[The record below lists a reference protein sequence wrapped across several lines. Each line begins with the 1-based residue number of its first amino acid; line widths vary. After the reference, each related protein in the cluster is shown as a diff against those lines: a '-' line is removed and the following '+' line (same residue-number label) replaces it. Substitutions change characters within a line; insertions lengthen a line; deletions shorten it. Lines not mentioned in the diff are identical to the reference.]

1 MKVGNIFII
10 IIMVVIYNHSYY
22 SQSQWVKTSNSPGS
36 SINCFEK
43 SGSILFAGTQ
53 TGIYESTD
61 NGNTWTLSGLVNIPV
76 STMANNGSYLFAGT
90 NDGVY
95 SSSNNGTSWPPI
107 VNFHNNGL
115 IYSNISA
122 LAVSGSNI
130 YAGANG
136 GTNLGGVYISTNNAS
151 SWTAISTGINDKNI
165 QSLAIINSIVF
176 AGTLNNGVWLTTNN
190 AIWTFAGLT
199 NNSINCLSTIG
210 TNLFAG
216 TTTNGV
222 YFSTD
227 YGSNWA
233 SASGSGLTMLT
244 NKTINAIITS
254 GTNIFVGTPGGG
266 VFLSTD
272 NGSNWTNVSNGL
284 TEVNIRSFAILGPNM
299 FLATSN
305 GNIWK
310 RPLSEMITSNSLSIK
325 NAIPKQ
331 WLNISTGTRTL
342 SLINTFQG
350 NVGQLSYIAQSS
362 NTTVA
367 TVSVT
372 GSSLNIAPIGLGD
385 CIITVTAIDAANSN
399 SLNYS
404 FDVNVGIT
412 DVESDLTPTRFALY
426 QNFPNP
432 FNPETVIEFSIVK
445 NGFYTLKVYN
455 TLGQE
460 IEMLLQKELSV
471 GYYKINFNAGKFSSG
486 TYLYRL
492 VGTNVNLSRKMIL
505 LK

>member
-1 MKVGNIFII
+1 MKTILMII
-10 IIMVVIYNHSYY
+10 ILAMIFNNSNY
-22 SQSQWVKTSNSPGS
+22 SQTQWVMTNSSPGS

-53 TGIYESTD
+53 TGIYKSTD
-61 NGNTWTLSGLVNIPV
+61 SGNTWALSGLVNIPV
-76 STMANNGSYLFAGT
+76 FTMANNGSYLFAGT

-95 SSSNNGTSWPPI
+95 FSSNTGTTWTV
-107 VNFHNNGL
+107 VNYHNNGL
-115 IYSNISA
+115 SYPNINTIA
-122 LAVSGSNI
+122 FSGSNV

-136 GTNLGGVYISTNNAS
+136 GFKIGGVFLSTNNGT
-151 SWTAISTGINDKNI
+151 SWATITAGLSDKNI
-165 QSLAIINSIVF
+165 QSLAIINSIVI
-176 AGTLNNGVWLTTNN
+176 AGTLNDGVWLTTNN
-190 AIWTFAGLT
+190 GNLWTFAGLT

-222 YFSTD
+222 YYSTD
-227 YGSNWA
+227 YGSNWV
-233 SASGSGLTMLT
+233 SASGTGLT
-244 NKTINAIITS
+244 NKTINAMITS

-266 VFLSTD
+266 VYLSSN
-272 NGSNWTNVSNGL
+272 NGSSWINVSNGL
-284 TEVNIRSFAILGPNM
+284 TEVNIRCFALLGSNM
-299 FLATSN
+299 FLATSS
-305 GNIWK
+305 GNIWN

-331 WLNISTGTRTL
+331 WLNISTGIKTL
-342 SLINTFQG
+342 NLIGTFQG
-350 NVGQLSYIAQSS
+350 NVGQLSYMAQST
-362 NTTVA
+362 NTAVA

-372 GSSLNIAPIGLGD
+372 GATLNITPVGLGD
-385 CIITVTAIDAANSN
+385 CIITITAIDAANSN
-399 SLNYS
+399 SLDYS

-412 DVESDLTPTRFALY
+412 DVISDSIPTRFALY

-432 FNPETVIEFSIVK
+432 FNPETIIEFSIVK

-460 IEMLLQKELSV
+460 IEMLLQKELSA
-471 GYYKINFNAGKFSSG
+471 GNYKINFNAGKFSSG
-486 TYLYRL
+486 IYLYRL
-492 VGTNVNLSRKMIL
+492 IGTNVNLSRKMIL